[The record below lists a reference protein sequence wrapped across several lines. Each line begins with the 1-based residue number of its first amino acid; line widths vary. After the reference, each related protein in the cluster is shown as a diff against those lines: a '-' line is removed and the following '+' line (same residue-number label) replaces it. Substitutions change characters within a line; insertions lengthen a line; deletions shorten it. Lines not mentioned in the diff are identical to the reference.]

1 MFSEMHE
8 NFHCSPRAYWDS
20 AMQDGMDLTIT
31 IYDSA
36 NTQNEL
42 VLMILSVLN
51 NERRCTVERIVELT
65 NLGENKIRSAIEFM
79 IESGLIE
86 ASGKGKNRTCIL
98 GKKIYRENKKAIQ
111 YVRQTDIDSIRYPEL
126 VMKLANTQNG
136 IITKQDVIELLK
148 VTPSQAY
155 TVIKKL
161 QGEGRLKLLC
171 GGKYSK
177 YKVVNS

>member
-1 MFSEMHE
+1 MI
-8 NFHCSPRAYWDS
+8 
-20 AMQDGMDLTIT
+20 L
-31 IYDSA
+31 
-36 NTQNEL
+36 L
-42 VLMILSVLN
+42 VLN
-51 NERRCTVERIVELT
+51 DERRCTVERIVELA

-79 IESGLIE
+79 IESGLVE
-86 ASGKGKNRTCIL
+86 ASKKKKNRTCIL

-177 YKVVNS
+177 YKVINS

>member
-1 MFSEMHE
+1 M
-8 NFHCSPRAYWDS
+8 
-20 AMQDGMDLTIT
+20 
-31 IYDSA
+31 
-36 NTQNEL
+36 QNESWRKMSTQQAL
-42 VLMILSVLN
+42 FVT
-51 NERRCTVERIVELT
+51 E
-65 NLGENKIRSAIEFM
+65 G
-79 IESGLIE
+79 
-86 ASGKGKNRTCIL
+86 
-98 GKKIYRENKKAIQ
+98 
-111 YVRQTDIDSIRYPEL
+111 IRYPEL

-177 YKVVNS
+177 YKVVNP